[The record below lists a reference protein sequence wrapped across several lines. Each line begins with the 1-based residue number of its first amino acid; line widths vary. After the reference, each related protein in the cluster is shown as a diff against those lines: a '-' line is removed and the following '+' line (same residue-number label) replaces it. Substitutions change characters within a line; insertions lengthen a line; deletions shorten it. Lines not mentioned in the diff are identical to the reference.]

1 MKSFRLPGRLVAALA
16 ICLLLLIAGAW
27 LTIEWTYHYHW
38 VPEGHS
44 LSLRYKGPPLPIPF
58 LGVRKPAP
66 PGTFAKVAEGSR
78 IPEELGVLEH
88 MVGPG
93 RHFYSPLWWQCDI
106 VPDIVIKP
114 GEVGVVASRMGK
126 DLPEGQFLV
135 DGDIGETEFKGVL
148 RKVLA
153 PGRYRVNP
161 YAYQVEVVTETTTQ
175 SGNQIKRAGWVRIPA
190 GYVGVV
196 TNLTD
201 NAATGKKSGIQTN
214 VLTPGL
220 YPINPR
226 EQQVDIVNIG
236 YRELSII
243 ANMKHGPDGQPMY
256 EASGEPIIE
265 DDESGIGFPSNDGFD
280 IRMDF
285 TAIWGIM
292 PEQAPSVIHEYGN
305 VEAVE
310 QKVVDPQIES
320 ICRQMGSSLKAVD
333 LLVGETRT
341 QFQEAT
347 SARFHEKLEAKGIT
361 VLNGLVRHIYIP
373 QAVRTPMQQANIA
386 TELKL
391 TREQQQL
398 TARTEALLRQA
409 ERDVELATR
418 TIEEET
424 IRMVAAKLAEGEK
437 EAQETIAET
446 QKLVAEIDRQTAEI
460 ESEAT
465 RMLGQ
470 AQAESRQMEEEAKSD
485 KFKLA
490 VAAFGSGDA
499 YNQWVF
505 AKGLPDDIQ
514 LDMLYAGEGTFWTDL
529 KGFSE
534 AMLGKQAA
542 TSDAPTQKSSAVSKP
557 TPVPQT
563 QPAQRTRPAN
573 QR

>member
-1 MKSFRLPGRLVAALA
+1 MKTFRLSSRLIAALA
-16 ICLLLLIAGAW
+16 IAVFLLCGGAW
-27 LTIEWTYHYHW
+27 LTIEWTYNYHW

-44 LSLRYKGPPLPIPF
+44 MSLRYKGPPLPLPF
-58 LGVRKPAP
+58 MGVRDPAP
-66 PGTFAKVAEGSR
+66 PGTFAKVSEGSR
-78 IPEELGVLEH
+78 TPEELGILEH
-88 MVGPG
+88 LAGPG
-93 RHFYSPLWWQCDI
+93 RHFYCPLWWECTI
-106 VPDIVIKP
+106 VPDTLIKP
-114 GEVGVVASRMGK
+114 GEVGIVSSKMGK
-126 DLPEGQFLV
+126 DLPAGEFLV
-135 DGDIGETEFKGVL
+135 DGDIGATEFKGIL

-153 PGRYRVNP
+153 PGRYRINP
-161 YAYQVEVVTETTTQ
+161 YAYEVAVVTETSTQ
-175 SGNQIKRAGWVRIPA
+175 SGSQVKRAGWVRIPA

-201 NAATGKKSGIQTN
+201 NAATGLKSGIQSN

-226 EQQVDIVNIG
+226 EQQIDIVNIG

-243 ANMKHGPDGQPMY
+243 ADMKLGPDGQPMY
-256 EASGEPIIE
+256 EASGEPIIVNG
-265 DDESGIGFPSNDGFD
+265 ESGIGFPSSDGFD

-292 PEQAPSVIHEYGN
+292 PDQAADVIHEYGN

-341 QFQEAT
+341 KFQEDT

-386 TELKL
+386 AELKL
-391 TREQQQL
+391 TREQEQL
-398 TARTEALLRQA
+398 TAKTEALLRQA
-409 ERDVELATR
+409 ERDVELTTR

-424 IRMVAAKLAEGEK
+424 ERMVAAKLAEGEK

-446 QKLVAEIDRQTAEI
+446 QKKVAEIDRETAEI
-460 ESEAT
+460 EAEAT
-465 RMLGQ
+465 RLLGQ
-470 AQAESRQMEEEAKSD
+470 AQAESRQMEEEAKAD

-490 VAAFGSGDA
+490 VSAFGSGDA

-534 AMLGKQAA
+534 TMLGKQATTQSSSPA
-542 TSDAPTQKSSAVSKP
+542 TNSPAQK
-557 TPVPQT
+557 T
-563 QPAQRTRPAN
+563 QPTSPMRTPRQR
-573 QR
+573 

>member
-1 MKSFRLPGRLVAALA
+1 MKSLRLSSRLLVALTFAV
-16 ICLLLLIAGAW
+16 LLLCSGAW
-27 LTIEWTYHYHW
+27 LTIEWTYNYHW

-44 LSLRYKGPPLPIPF
+44 MSLRYKGPPLPLPF
-58 LGVRKPAP
+58 LGGCDPAA
-66 PGTFAKVAEGSR
+66 PGTFAKVTEGTR
-78 IPEELGVLEH
+78 TLDELGVLEH
-88 MVGPG
+88 LVGPG
-93 RHFYSPLWWQCDI
+93 RHFYCPLWWECTI
-106 VPDIVIKP
+106 VPDTLIKP
-114 GEVGVVASRMGK
+114 GEVGIVSSKMGK
-126 DLPEGQFLV
+126 DLPAGQFLV
-135 DGDIGETEFKGVL
+135 DGDIGATESKGIL

-153 PGRYRVNP
+153 PGRYRINP
-161 YAYQVEVVTETTTQ
+161 YAYEVSVVTETSTQ
-175 SGNQIKRAGWVRIPA
+175 SGSQIKRAGWVRIPA

-201 NAATGKKSGIQTN
+201 NSTTGLKSGIQPN

-220 YPINPR
+220 YPVNPR

-243 ANMKHGPDGQPMY
+243 ANMKLGPDGLPMY
-256 EASGEPIIE
+256 EPSGEPVIE
-265 DDESGIGFPSNDGFD
+265 DGESGIGFPSSDGFD

-292 PEQAPSVIHEYGN
+292 PDQAPDVIHEYGN

-341 QFQEAT
+341 KFQEDT

-386 TELKL
+386 AELKL
-391 TREQQQL
+391 TREQEQL
-398 TARTEALLRQA
+398 TAKTEALLRQA

-424 IRMVAAKLAEGEK
+424 ERLVAAKLAEGEK

-446 QKLVAEIDRQTAEI
+446 QKLVAEKDRKTAEI
-460 ESEAT
+460 EAEAT
-465 RMLGQ
+465 LLLGQ
-470 AQAESRQMEEEAKSD
+470 AQAESRQMEEEAKAD

-490 VAAFGSGDA
+490 VGAFGSGDA

-529 KGFSE
+529 KSFSE
-534 AMLGKQAA
+534 TMLGRQA
-542 TSDAPTQKSSAVSKP
+542 TTQQSSSEKSSTAPKA
-557 TPVPQT
+557 
-563 QPAQRTRPAN
+563 QPALRTRTSG
-573 QR
+573 QK

>member
-1 MKSFRLPGRLVAALA
+1 MKSIRLPGRLVAALA
-16 ICLLLLIAGAW
+16 TAIVLLTGGAW
-27 LTIEWTYHYHW
+27 LVIEWTYNYHW
-38 VPEGHS
+38 VPKGHS
-44 LSLRYKGPPLPIPF
+44 MSLRYKGPPLPLPF

-66 PGTFAKVAEGSR
+66 PGTFAKIAEGAR
-78 IPEELGVLEH
+78 TPDELGILEH
-88 MVGPG
+88 LAGPG
-93 RHFYSPLWWQCDI
+93 RHFYCPLWWECK
-106 VPDIVIKP
+106 VLPDIVIKP
-114 GEVGVVASRMGK
+114 GEVGIVSSKMGS
-126 DLPEGQFLV
+126 DLPAGQFLV
-135 DGDIGETEFKGVL
+135 DGDIGKTEFKGIL

-153 PGRYRVNP
+153 PGRYRINP
-161 YAYQVEVVTETTTQ
+161 YAYEVTVVTETSTQ
-175 SGNQIKRAGWVRIPA
+175 SGSQVKRAGWVRIPA

-196 TNLTD
+196 TNLTG
-201 NAATGKKSGIQTN
+201 NESIGLKSGIQPD

-256 EASGEPIIE
+256 EASGEPTIE

-292 PEQAPSVIHEYGN
+292 PEQAPDVIHDYGN

-341 QFQEAT
+341 QFQEDT
-347 SARFHEKLEAKGIT
+347 SARFHEKLETKGIT

-386 TELKL
+386 AELKL
-391 TREQQQL
+391 TREQEQL
-398 TARTEALLRQA
+398 TAKTEAQLRKA
-409 ERDVELATR
+409 EAEVTLATEK
-418 TIEEET
+418 INAET
-424 IRMVAAKLAEGEK
+424 ERMVAAKLAEGEK
-437 EAQETIAET
+437 TAQETTAET
-446 QKLVAEIDRQTAEI
+446 QKLVAAIDRKVADI
-460 ESEAT
+460 EAEAT
-465 RMLGQ
+465 RTLGQ
-470 AQAESRQMEEEAKSD
+470 ADARVRQLEEEAKSD
-485 KFKLA
+485 RFKLA
-490 VAAFGSGDA
+490 VEAFGSGDA

-505 AKGLPDDIQ
+505 AKGLPEDIQ

-529 KGFSE
+529 KSFSE
-534 AMLGKQAA
+534 TMLGKQAVMNSSLKE
-542 TSDAPTQKSSAVSKP
+542 TQKTAPTGQRS
-557 TPVPQT
+557 
-563 QPAQRTRPAN
+563 QPASRTRPSG